1 MGLRQGERFLPAVS
15 GFVRLKGFLERI
27 LEREVDLVTPDAIKE
42 RYRESILKDAVRA
55 A

>member
-1 MGLRQGERFLPAVS
+1 MP